1 MYDNSNKRNWPVAPN
16 QHFFIWLL
24 CDLIVW
30 FYIIAVSSTT
40 VADRE
45 VVHHVATGVCE
56 EPDSTEEVW

>member
-1 MYDNSNKRNWPVAPN
+1 MLNSNKRNWHVVPN
-16 QHFFIWLL
+16 QQIFI
-24 CDLIVW
+24 CIICNLIVW
-30 FYIIAVSSTT
+30 SYIIAVSSTT